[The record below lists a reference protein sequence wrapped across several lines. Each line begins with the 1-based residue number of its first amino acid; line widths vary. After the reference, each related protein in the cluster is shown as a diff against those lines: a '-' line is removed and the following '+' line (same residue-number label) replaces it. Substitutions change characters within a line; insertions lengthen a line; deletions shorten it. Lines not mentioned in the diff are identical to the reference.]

1 VTDADGR
8 ARVTVTPTEHAVSLV
23 VRASKGSDEGRFDG
37 ALPVI
42 PGAIWVER
50 SGEDLRVVS
59 PIARDVAYATLVTE
73 TERLAGAAVALS
85 SDGRGGA
92 VGTWRMPPVPSTAKP
107 LWAVVSSEPDQHSM
121 ALVGWPLSG
130 DTDEPPRTFDV
141 PDRLLL
147 DGAPAAFARDAARRQ
162 RARSLAALFAVC
174 AMALAVVL
182 LALRTRGARRDL
194 EQHFE
199 QAGDGMFAPADL
211 SGGDR
216 QSTLWVL
223 AALLCVAL
231 GFAAIA
237 LVSML
242 RT

>member
-1 VTDADGR
+1 
-8 ARVTVTPTEHAVSLV
+8 
-23 VRASKGSDEGRFDG
+23 
-37 ALPVI
+37 
-42 PGAIWVER
+42 
-50 SGEDLRVVS
+50 
-59 PIARDVAYATLVTE
+59 
-73 TERLAGAAVALS
+73 
-85 SDGRGGA
+85 
-92 VGTWRMPPVPSTAKP
+92 
-107 LWAVVSSEPDQHSM
+107 
-121 ALVGWPLSG
+121 
-130 DTDEPPRTFDV
+130 
-141 PDRLLL
+141 
-147 DGAPAAFARDAARRQ
+147 
-162 RARSLAALFAVC
+162 
-174 AMALAVVL
+174 MALAVVL